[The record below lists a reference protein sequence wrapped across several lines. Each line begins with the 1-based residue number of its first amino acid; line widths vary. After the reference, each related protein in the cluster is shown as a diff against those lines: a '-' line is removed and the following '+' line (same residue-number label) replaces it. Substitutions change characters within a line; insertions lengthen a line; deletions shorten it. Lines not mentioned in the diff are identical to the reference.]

1 MSESVEQQGEI
12 SVGPRLQKARME
24 KKLSQVQVAEKLFLK
39 TQIIEC
45 LDDGAFERIPKKA
58 FIRGYIR
65 AYARVVGLEGSE
77 LVAAYDAEVGRDE
90 EQGDE
95 ATILMN
101 AEDPSLAKNPIFR
114 AGAMGI
120 AVLVIVVLLVWMVVS
135 GGQGDRSGPPS
146 SSVKATS
153 SSVGGQIRA
162 EALSATTPGSSVSDE
177 NSSSTTDRDVVPDP
191 EDARAEDSAE
201 IAEEP
206 SDEAGPNWEL
216 ALSPVDQDRD
226 LAAEDLSEQEPSQAS
241 QSSQSSEM
249 EGETGDL
256 ALAEEVKAPPLR
268 SALGASVGEAPPNV
282 FRSVTDTGRFIQV
295 IVDGEDTVVVR
306 TTELCWVEVADATGY
321 LLYGDLNQSGDE
333 LEVIGAAPFQILLG
347 KASAAQ
353 VRFNGQVVDLEPH
366 TTREFT
372 ARLTVGESADE
383 S

>member
-12 SVGPRLQKARME
+12 SVGLRLQRARME
-24 KKLSQVQVAEKLFLK
+24 KKLSQVEVAEKLFLT
-39 TQIIEC
+39 TQIIEF

-90 EQGDE
+90 GQGDE

-120 AVLVIVVLLVWMVVS
+120 AVLVIVVLLVWMVMS

-146 SSVKATS
+146 SSVKETS
-153 SSVGGQIRA
+153 SSAGGQIRA
-162 EALSATTPGSSVSDE
+162 EALSARTPGSSVSDE
-177 NSSSTTDRDVVPDP
+177 KSSSTTDRDIVPDP

-201 IAEEP
+201 IAEE
-206 SDEAGPNWEL
+206 SYDEAGPNGEL

-226 LAAEDLSEQEPSQAS
+226 LAAEDLSEQEQSQTA
-241 QSSQSSEM
+241 QSFEM
-249 EGETGDL
+249 ERETGDL
-256 ALAEEVKAPPLR
+256 ALADEVEAPPLR
-268 SALGASVGEAPPNV
+268 SALGASVGEAAPNV
-282 FRSVTDTGRFIQV
+282 FRSVTDTGRLIQV
-295 IVDGEDTVVVR
+295 IVDGEDTVVIR
-306 TTELCWVEVADATGY
+306 TTELCWVEVADTTGY

>member
-1 MSESVEQQGEI
+1 MSESVDQQGEI
-12 SVGPRLQKARME
+12 SVGLRLQKARME
-24 KKLSQVQVAEKLFLK
+24 KKLSQVQVAEKLFLT

-90 EQGDE
+90 GQGDE

-120 AVLVIVVLLVWMVVS
+120 AVLVIVVLFVWMVMS
-135 GGQGDRSGPPS
+135 GEQGDRSGPPP

-153 SSVGGQIRA
+153 PSAGQARVETSST
-162 EALSATTPGSSVSDE
+162 TTPGSSVGNE
-177 NSSSTTDRDVVPDP
+177 NSPSTNDWDVVPDP
-191 EDARAEDSAE
+191 EEGRAEDSAE
-201 IAEEP
+201 IAEEAY
-206 SDEAGPNWEL
+206 DEARLDEEP

-226 LAAEDLSEQEPSQAS
+226 LAAEDLSGQEPSQAP
-241 QSSQSSEM
+241 QSSEVDR
-249 EGETGDL
+249 ETGDA
-256 ALAEEVKAPPLR
+256 ALAGEAPPVR
-268 SALGASVGEAPPNV
+268 SALGASVGEATPNV

-295 IVDGEDTVVVR
+295 IVDGEDTVVIQ
-306 TTELCWVEVADATGY
+306 TTESCWVEIADATGY

>member
-1 MSESVEQQGEI
+1 MSEPIDQQGEI
-12 SVGPRLQKARME
+12 SVGLRLQKARME
-24 KKLSQVQVAEKLFLK
+24 KKLSQVQVAEKLFLT

-77 LVAAYDAEVGRDE
+77 LVAAYDAEVGRDDGQE
-90 EQGDE
+90 GE

-101 AEDPSLAKNPIFR
+101 AEDPSIVKNPIFR

-120 AVLVIVVLLVWMVVS
+120 TVLVIVVLLVWMVMS
-135 GGQGDRSGPPS
+135 GGQMDRSGPPP

-153 SSVGGQIRA
+153 SNAEGQIRD
-162 EALSATTPGSSVSDE
+162 EASSVMTRGSSMSDE
-177 NSSSTTDRDVVPDP
+177 NSPSITDRDVVPDP
-191 EDARAEDSAE
+191 EDGRAGDSAE
-201 IAEEP
+201 IAEEAY
-206 SDEAGPNWEL
+206 DEAEL
-216 ALSPVDQDRD
+216 DGESALSPGNQDRD
-226 LAAEDLSEQEPSQAS
+226 PGAEDLSEQEPSQAS
-241 QSSQSSEM
+241 QSSET
-249 EGETGDL
+249 ERETGDV
-256 ALAEEVKAPPLR
+256 ALYGEAEAPPVR
-268 SALGASVGEAPPNV
+268 SALGASVGEATPNV

-295 IVDGEDTVVVR
+295 IVDGEDTVVIR

-353 VRFNGQVVDLEPH
+353 VRFNGQEVDLEPH

-372 ARLTVGESADE
+372 ARLTVGESTDE

>member
-1 MSESVEQQGEI
+1 MSESVDQQGEI
-12 SVGPRLQKARME
+12 SVGLRLQKARME
-24 KKLSQVQVAEKLFLK
+24 KKLSQVQVAEKLFLT

-77 LVAAYDAEVGRDE
+77 LVAAYDAEVGGDE
-90 EQGDE
+90 GQEGE

-120 AVLVIVVLLVWMVVS
+120 AVLVIVVLFVWMVMS
-135 GGQGDRSGPPS
+135 GGQRDRSGPPP

-153 SSVGGQIRA
+153 PSAGQARVETSSI
-162 EALSATTPGSSVSDE
+162 TKPGSSVGNE
-177 NSSSTTDRDVVPDP
+177 NSPSTNDWDVVPDS
-191 EDARAEDSAE
+191 EEGRAEDSAE
-201 IAEEP
+201 IAEEAY
-206 SDEAGPNWEL
+206 DEARLDEEP

-241 QSSQSSEM
+241 QSSEM
-249 EGETGDL
+249 ERETGDV
-256 ALAEEVKAPPLR
+256 ALAGEVEAPPLR
-268 SALGASVGEAPPNV
+268 SALGASVGEAAPNV

-295 IVDGEDTVVVR
+295 IVDGEDTVVIR
-306 TTELCWVEVADATGY
+306 TTESCWVEVADATGY

>member
-1 MSESVEQQGEI
+1 MSESVDQQGEI
-12 SVGPRLQKARME
+12 SVGLRLQKARME
-24 KKLSQVQVAEKLFLK
+24 KKLSQVQVAEKLFLT

-65 AYARVVGLEGSE
+65 AYARVVGLEGSA
-77 LVAAYDAEVGRDE
+77 LVAAYDAEVGGDE
-90 EQGDE
+90 GQEGE

-120 AVLVIVVLLVWMVVS
+120 AVLVIVVLFVWMVMS
-135 GGQGDRSGPPS
+135 GGQRDRSGPPP

-153 SSVGGQIRA
+153 PSAGQARIETSST
-162 EALSATTPGSSVSDE
+162 TTPGSSVGNE
-177 NSSSTTDRDVVPDP
+177 NSPSTNDWDVVPDP
-191 EDARAEDSAE
+191 EEGRAEDSAE
-201 IAEEP
+201 IAEEAY
-206 SDEAGPNWEL
+206 DEARLDEEPS
-216 ALSPVDQDRD
+216 LSPVDQDRD
-226 LAAEDLSEQEPSQAS
+226 LAVEDLSEQEPSQAS
-241 QSSQSSEM
+241 QSSEI
-249 EGETGDL
+249 ERETGDV
-256 ALAEEVKAPPLR
+256 ALAGEVEAPPLR
-268 SALGASVGEAPPNV
+268 SALGASVGEAAPNV

-295 IVDGEDTVVVR
+295 IVDGEDTVVIR
-306 TTELCWVEVADATGY
+306 TTESCWVEVADATGY

>member
-12 SVGPRLQKARME
+12 SVGLRLQRARME
-24 KKLSQVQVAEKLFLK
+24 KKLSQVEVAEKLFLT

-90 EQGDE
+90 GQGDE

-120 AVLVIVVLLVWMVVS
+120 AVLVIVVLLVWMVMS
-135 GGQGDRSGPPS
+135 GGQGDRSGPPP
-146 SSVKATS
+146 SSVKETS
-153 SSVGGQIRA
+153 SSAGGQIRA
-162 EALSATTPGSSVSDE
+162 EALSARTPGSSVSDE

-201 IAEEP
+201 IAEE
-206 SDEAGPNWEL
+206 SYDEAGPNGEL

-226 LAAEDLSEQEPSQAS
+226 LAAEDLSEQEQSQTA
-241 QSSQSSEM
+241 QSLEM
-249 EGETGDL
+249 ERETGDL
-256 ALAEEVKAPPLR
+256 ALADEVEAPPLR
-268 SALGASVGEAPPNV
+268 SALGASVGEAAPNV
-282 FRSVTDTGRFIQV
+282 FRSVTDTGRLIQV
-295 IVDGEDTVVVR
+295 IVDGEDTVVIR
-306 TTELCWVEVADATGY
+306 TTELCWVEVADTTGY

>member
-12 SVGPRLQKARME
+12 SVGLRLQRARME
-24 KKLSQVQVAEKLFLK
+24 KKLSQVEVAEKLFLT
-39 TQIIEC
+39 TQIIEF

-90 EQGDE
+90 GQGDE

-120 AVLVIVVLLVWMVVS
+120 AVLVIVVLLVWMVMS

-146 SSVKATS
+146 SSVKETS
-153 SSVGGQIRA
+153 SSAGGQIRA
-162 EALSATTPGSSVSDE
+162 EALSARTPGSSVSDE
-177 NSSSTTDRDVVPDP
+177 KSSSTTDRDVVPDP

-201 IAEEP
+201 IAEE
-206 SDEAGPNWEL
+206 SYDEAGPNGEL

-226 LAAEDLSEQEPSQAS
+226 LAAEDLSEQEQSQTA
-241 QSSQSSEM
+241 QSFEM
-249 EGETGDL
+249 ERETGDL
-256 ALAEEVKAPPLR
+256 ALADEVEAPPLR
-268 SALGASVGEAPPNV
+268 SALGASVGEAAPNV
-282 FRSVTDTGRFIQV
+282 FRSVTDTGRLIQV
-295 IVDGEDTVVVR
+295 IVDGEDTVVIR
-306 TTELCWVEVADATGY
+306 TTELCWVEVADTTGY

>member
-1 MSESVEQQGEI
+1 MSESVDQQAEI
-12 SVGPRLQKARME
+12 SVGLRLQKARME
-24 KKLSQVQVAEKLFLK
+24 KKLSQVQVAEKLFLT

-90 EQGDE
+90 GQGDE

-120 AVLVIVVLLVWMVVS
+120 AVLVIVVLFVWMVMS
-135 GGQGDRSGPPS
+135 GGQRDRSGPPP

-153 SSVGGQIRA
+153 PSAGQARVETSSI
-162 EALSATTPGSSVSDE
+162 TTPGSSVGNE
-177 NSSSTTDRDVVPDP
+177 NSPSTNDWDVVPDS
-191 EDARAEDSAE
+191 EEGRAEDSAE
-201 IAEEP
+201 IAEEAY
-206 SDEAGPNWEL
+206 DEARLDEEP

-226 LAAEDLSEQEPSQAS
+226 LALEDLSEQEPSQAA
-241 QSSQSSEM
+241 QSSEM
-249 EGETGDL
+249 ERETGDV
-256 ALAEEVKAPPLR
+256 ALAGEVEAPPLR
-268 SALGASVGEAPPNV
+268 SALGASVGEAAPNV

-295 IVDGEDTVVVR
+295 IVDGEDTVVIR
-306 TTELCWVEVADATGY
+306 TTESCWVEVADATGY

>member
-1 MSESVEQQGEI
+1 MSGSVDQQAEI
-12 SVGPRLQKARME
+12 SVGLRLQKARME
-24 KKLSQVQVAEKLFLK
+24 KKLSQVQVAEKLFLT

-90 EQGDE
+90 GQGDE

-120 AVLVIVVLLVWMVVS
+120 AVLVVVVLFVWMVMS
-135 GGQGDRSGPPS
+135 GGQGDRSGPPP

-153 SSVGGQIRA
+153 PSAGQARVETSS
-162 EALSATTPGSSVSDE
+162 TTPPGSSSGGE
-177 NSSSTTDRDVVPDP
+177 NSLSTNDWDVAPDP
-191 EDARAEDSAE
+191 DEGRAEDSAE
-201 IAEEP
+201 ILEEAYDEARLDEEP
-206 SDEAGPNWEL
+206 

-226 LAAEDLSEQEPSQAS
+226 LAAEDLSGQEPSQAP
-241 QSSQSSEM
+241 QSSEVDR
-249 EGETGDL
+249 ETGDA
-256 ALAEEVKAPPLR
+256 ALAGEAPPVR
-268 SALGASVGEAPPNV
+268 SALGASVGEAAPNV

-295 IVDGEDTVVVR
+295 IVDGEDTVVIQ
-306 TTELCWVEVADATGY
+306 TTESCWVEIADATGY

-372 ARLTVGESADE
+372 ARLMVGESADE

>member
-1 MSESVEQQGEI
+1 MSESVDQQAEI
-12 SVGPRLQKARME
+12 SVGLRLQKARME
-24 KKLSQVQVAEKLFLK
+24 KKLSQVQVAEKLFLT

-90 EQGDE
+90 GQGDE

-120 AVLVIVVLLVWMVVS
+120 AVLVIVVLFVWMVMS
-135 GGQGDRSGPPS
+135 GGQRDRSGPPP

-153 SSVGGQIRA
+153 PSAGQARVETSSI
-162 EALSATTPGSSVSDE
+162 TTPGSSVGNE
-177 NSSSTTDRDVVPDP
+177 NSPSTNDWDVVPDS
-191 EDARAEDSAE
+191 EEGRAEDSAE
-201 IAEEP
+201 IAEEAD
-206 SDEAGPNWEL
+206 DEARLDEEP

-226 LAAEDLSEQEPSQAS
+226 LALEDLSEQEPSQAA
-241 QSSQSSEM
+241 QSSEM
-249 EGETGDL
+249 ERETGD
-256 ALAEEVKAPPLR
+256 AAQAIEVEAPPLR
-268 SALGASVGEAPPNV
+268 SALGASVGEAAPNV

-295 IVDGEDTVVVR
+295 IVDGEDTVVIR
-306 TTELCWVEVADATGY
+306 TTESCWVEVADATGY

>member
-1 MSESVEQQGEI
+1 MSGSVDQQAEI
-12 SVGPRLQKARME
+12 SVGLRLQKARME
-24 KKLSQVQVAEKLFLK
+24 KKLSQVQVAEKLFLT

-90 EQGDE
+90 GQGDE

-120 AVLVIVVLLVWMVVS
+120 AVLVIVVLFVWMVVS
-135 GGQGDRSGPPS
+135 GGQRDRSGPPP

-153 SSVGGQIRA
+153 PSAGQARVETSST
-162 EALSATTPGSSVSDE
+162 TTPGSSVGNE
-177 NSSSTTDRDVVPDP
+177 NSPSTNDWDVVPDS
-191 EDARAEDSAE
+191 EEGRAEDSAE
-201 IAEEP
+201 IAEEAY
-206 SDEAGPNWEL
+206 DEARLDEEP
-216 ALSPVDQDRD
+216 ALSPVDQDPD
-226 LAAEDLSEQEPSQAS
+226 LAAEDLSEQEQSQTA
-241 QSSQSSEM
+241 QSFEM
-249 EGETGDL
+249 ERETGDL
-256 ALAEEVKAPPLR
+256 ALADEVEAPPLR
-268 SALGASVGEAPPNV
+268 SALGASVGEAAPNV

-295 IVDGEDTVVVR
+295 IVDGEDTVVIR
-306 TTELCWVEVADATGY
+306 TTESCWVEVADATGY

>member
-1 MSESVEQQGEI
+1 MSESVDQQGEI
-12 SVGPRLQKARME
+12 SVGLRLQKARME
-24 KKLSQVQVAEKLFLK
+24 KKLSQVQVAEKLFLT

-90 EQGDE
+90 GQGDE

-120 AVLVIVVLLVWMVVS
+120 AVLVIVVLFVWMVMS
-135 GGQGDRSGPPS
+135 GGQGDRSGPPP

-153 SSVGGQIRA
+153 PSAGQASV
-162 EALSATTPGSSVSDE
+162 ETPSTKTPGSSVGNE
-177 NSSSTTDRDVVPDP
+177 NSPSSNDWDVVPDP
-191 EDARAEDSAE
+191 EEGRAGDSAE
-201 IAEEP
+201 IAEEAY
-206 SDEAGPNWEL
+206 DEARLDEEP

-226 LAAEDLSEQEPSQAS
+226 LAVEDLSEQEPLQA
-241 QSSQSSEM
+241 SQSSEM
-249 EGETGDL
+249 ERETGDA
-256 ALAEEVKAPPLR
+256 ALAEEVEAPPLR
-268 SALGASVGEAPPNV
+268 SALGASVGEAEPNV

-295 IVDGEDTVVVR
+295 IVDGEDTVVIR
-306 TTELCWVEVADATGY
+306 TTESCWVEVADATGY

>member
-1 MSESVEQQGEI
+1 MSESVEQQGKI
-12 SVGPRLQKARME
+12 SVGLRLQKTRME
-24 KKLSQVQVAEKLFLK
+24 KKLSQVEVAEKLFLT

-77 LVAAYDAEVGRDE
+77 LVAAYYAEVGRDE
-90 EQGDE
+90 GQGDE

-114 AGAMGI
+114 AGAMGST
-120 AVLVIVVLLVWMVVS
+120 VLVIVVLLVWMVMS
-135 GGQGDRSGPPS
+135 GGQGDRSGPPPS
-146 SSVKATS
+146 SAKETS
-153 SSVGGQIRA
+153 SSAGGQIRA

-177 NSSSTTDRDVVPDP
+177 NSSSTTDRDIIPEP

-201 IAEEP
+201 IAEE
-206 SDEAGPNWEL
+206 SYDEAGPNGEL
-216 ALSPVDQDRD
+216 ALSPVDQNRD
-226 LAAEDLSEQEPSQAS
+226 LAAEDLSEQEQSQTA
-241 QSSQSSEM
+241 QSFEM
-249 EGETGDL
+249 ERETGDL
-256 ALAEEVKAPPLR
+256 ALADEVEAPPLR
-268 SALGASVGEAPPNV
+268 SALGASVGEAAPNV
-282 FRSVTDTGRFIQV
+282 FRSVTDTGRLIQV
-295 IVDGEDTVVVR
+295 IVDGEDTVVIR

>member
-12 SVGPRLQKARME
+12 SVGLRLQKARME

-90 EQGDE
+90 GQGDE

-120 AVLVIVVLLVWMVVS
+120 AVLVIVVSLVWMVVS

-201 IAEEP
+201 IAEE
-206 SDEAGPNWEL
+206 SYDEAGPNGEL

-241 QSSQSSEM
+241 QSSEM

-256 ALAEEVKAPPLR
+256 ALAEEVKAPSLR

-295 IVDGEDTVVVR
+295 IVDGEDTVVIR

>member
-1 MSESVEQQGEI
+1 MSESVDQQAEI
-12 SVGPRLQKARME
+12 SVGLRLQKARME
-24 KKLSQVQVAEKLFLK
+24 KKLSQVQVAEKLFLT

-90 EQGDE
+90 GQGDE

-101 AEDPSLAKNPIFR
+101 AEDPSLVKNPIFR

-120 AVLVIVVLLVWMVVS
+120 AVLVIVVLFVWMVMS
-135 GGQGDRSGPPS
+135 GGQRDRSGPPP

-153 SSVGGQIRA
+153 PSAGQVRVETSSI
-162 EALSATTPGSSVSDE
+162 TTPGSSVGNE
-177 NSSSTTDRDVVPDP
+177 NSPSTNDWDVVPDS
-191 EDARAEDSAE
+191 EEGRAEDSAE
-201 IAEEP
+201 IAEEAD
-206 SDEAGPNWEL
+206 DEARLDEEP

-226 LAAEDLSEQEPSQAS
+226 LALEDLSEQEPSQAS
-241 QSSQSSEM
+241 QSSQM
-249 EGETGDL
+249 ERETGDV
-256 ALAEEVKAPPLR
+256 ALAGEVEAPPLR
-268 SALGASVGEAPPNV
+268 SALGASVGEAAPNV

-295 IVDGEDTVVVR
+295 IVDGEDTVVIR
-306 TTELCWVEVADATGY
+306 TTESCWVEVADATGY

>member
-1 MSESVEQQGEI
+1 MSGSVDQQAEI
-12 SVGPRLQKARME
+12 SVGLRLQKARME
-24 KKLSQVQVAEKLFLK
+24 KKLSQVQVAEKLFLT

-90 EQGDE
+90 GQDDE

-120 AVLVIVVLLVWMVVS
+120 AVLVIVVLFVWMVMS
-135 GGQGDRSGPPS
+135 GGQRDRSGPPR

-153 SSVGGQIRA
+153 PSAGQARVETSSTTTSGSSVGN
-162 EALSATTPGSSVSDE
+162 E
-177 NSSSTTDRDVVPDP
+177 NSPSTNDWDVVPDP
-191 EDARAEDSAE
+191 GEGRAQDSAE
-201 IAEEP
+201 IAEEAY
-206 SDEAGPNWEL
+206 DEAQLDEEP

-241 QSSQSSEM
+241 QSSEM
-249 EGETGDL
+249 ERETGDV
-256 ALAEEVKAPPLR
+256 ALAGEVEAPPVR
-268 SALGASVGEAPPNV
+268 SALGASVGEATPNV

-295 IVDGEDTVVVR
+295 IVDGEDTVVIR
-306 TTELCWVEVADATGY
+306 TTESCWVEVADATGY

>member
-12 SVGPRLQKARME
+12 SVGLRLQRARME
-24 KKLSQVQVAEKLFLK
+24 KKLSQVEVAEKLFLT
-39 TQIIEC
+39 TQIIEF

-90 EQGDE
+90 GQGDE

-101 AEDPSLAKNPIFR
+101 AEDPSIAKNPIFR
-114 AGAMGI
+114 AGAIGI
-120 AVLVIVVLLVWMVVS
+120 TVLVIVVLLVWMVMS
-135 GGQGDRSGPPS
+135 GGQADRSGPSPS
-146 SSVKATS
+146 SVRATS
-153 SSVGGQIRA
+153 SSAEGQIGV
-162 EALSATTPGSSVSDE
+162 EASSVSTRGSTMSDE
-177 NSSSTTDRDVVPDP
+177 NSPSITDRDVVPDP
-191 EDARAEDSAE
+191 EDERAEDSAE
-201 IAEEP
+201 IAEEAYE
-206 SDEAGPNWEL
+206 EAEPDGEP
-216 ALSPVDQDRD
+216 ALSPGNQGRVPG
-226 LAAEDLSEQEPSQAS
+226 AEDSFDQEQSQVA
-241 QSSQSSEM
+241 QSFEM
-249 EGETGDL
+249 EKNTGDL
-256 ALAEEVKAPPLR
+256 ALAEEAEAPPVR
-268 SALGASVGEAPPNV
+268 SALGASVSEAAPNV

-295 IVDGEDTVVVR
+295 IVDGEDTVVIR

>member
-1 MSESVEQQGEI
+1 MSEPIDQQGEI
-12 SVGPRLQKARME
+12 SVGLRLQKARME
-24 KKLSQVQVAEKLFLK
+24 KKLSQVQVAEKLFLT

-77 LVAAYDAEVGRDE
+77 LVAAYDAEVGRDDGQE
-90 EQGDE
+90 GE

-101 AEDPSLAKNPIFR
+101 AEDPSIAKNPIFR

-120 AVLVIVVLLVWMVVS
+120 TVLVIVVLLVWMVMS
-135 GGQGDRSGPPS
+135 GGQMDRSGPPP
-146 SSVKATS
+146 SSVRATS
-153 SSVGGQIRA
+153 SNAEGQIRD
-162 EALSATTPGSSVSDE
+162 EASSVTTRGSSMSDE
-177 NSSSTTDRDVVPDP
+177 NSPSITDRDVVPDP
-191 EDARAEDSAE
+191 EDGRAGDSAE
-201 IAEEP
+201 IAEEAY
-206 SDEAGPNWEL
+206 DETEL
-216 ALSPVDQDRD
+216 DGESALSPGNQDRD
-226 LAAEDLSEQEPSQAS
+226 PGAEDLSEQEPSQAS
-241 QSSQSSEM
+241 QSSET
-249 EGETGDL
+249 ERETGDV
-256 ALAEEVKAPPLR
+256 ALYGEAEAPPVR
-268 SALGASVGEAPPNV
+268 SALGASVGEATPNV

-295 IVDGEDTVVVR
+295 IVDGEDTVVIR
-306 TTELCWVEVADATGY
+306 TTESCWVEVADATGY

-353 VRFNGQVVDLEPH
+353 VRFNGQEVDLEPH

-372 ARLTVGESADE
+372 ARLTVGESTDE

>member
-1 MSESVEQQGEI
+1 MSESVDQQAEI
-12 SVGPRLQKARME
+12 SVGLRLQKARME
-24 KKLSQVQVAEKLFLK
+24 KKLSQVQVAEKLFLT

-77 LVAAYDAEVGRDE
+77 LVAAYDAEVGRE
-90 EQGDE
+90 EGQGDE

-120 AVLVIVVLLVWMVVS
+120 AVLVIVVLFVWMVMS
-135 GGQGDRSGPPS
+135 GGQRDRSGPPP

-153 SSVGGQIRA
+153 PSAGQVRVETSSI
-162 EALSATTPGSSVSDE
+162 TTPGSSVGNE
-177 NSSSTTDRDVVPDP
+177 NSPSTNDWDVVPDS
-191 EDARAEDSAE
+191 EEGRAEDSAE
-201 IAEEP
+201 IAEEAD
-206 SDEAGPNWEL
+206 DEARLDEEP

-226 LAAEDLSEQEPSQAS
+226 LALEDLSEQEPSQAA
-241 QSSQSSEM
+241 QSSEM
-249 EGETGDL
+249 ERETGDV
-256 ALAEEVKAPPLR
+256 ALAGEVEAPPLR
-268 SALGASVGEAPPNV
+268 SALGASVGEAAPNV

-295 IVDGEDTVVVR
+295 IVDGEDTVVIR
-306 TTELCWVEVADATGY
+306 TTESCWVEVADATGY

>member
-1 MSESVEQQGEI
+1 MSGSVDQQAEI
-12 SVGPRLQKARME
+12 SVGLRLQKARME
-24 KKLSQVQVAEKLFLK
+24 KKLSQVQVAEKLFLT

-90 EQGDE
+90 GQGDE

-120 AVLVIVVLLVWMVVS
+120 AVLVIVVLFVWMVMS
-135 GGQGDRSGPPS
+135 GGQGDRSGPPP

-153 SSVGGQIRA
+153 PSAGQARVETSSTTTSSSSVGN
-162 EALSATTPGSSVSDE
+162 E
-177 NSSSTTDRDVVPDP
+177 NSPSTNDWDVDPDP
-191 EDARAEDSAE
+191 GEGRAQDSAE
-201 IAEEP
+201 IAEEAY
-206 SDEAGPNWEL
+206 DEAQLDEEP

-241 QSSQSSEM
+241 QSSEV
-249 EGETGDL
+249 ERETGD
-256 ALAEEVKAPPLR
+256 AAVAGEVEAPPVR
-268 SALGASVGEAPPNV
+268 SALGASVGEATPNV
-282 FRSVTDTGRFIQV
+282 FRSVTDSGRFIQV
-295 IVDGEDTVVVR
+295 IVDGEDTVVIQ
-306 TTELCWVEVADATGY
+306 TTESCWVEVADATGY

-353 VRFNGQVVDLEPH
+353 VRFNGQEVDLEPH

-372 ARLTVGESADE
+372 ARLTVGESTDE

>member
-1 MSESVEQQGEI
+1 MSESLDQQGEI
-12 SVGPRLQKARME
+12 SVGLRLQKARME
-24 KKLSQVQVAEKLFLK
+24 KKLSQVQVAEKLFLT

-65 AYARVVGLEGSE
+65 AYARVVGLEGSA
-77 LVAAYDAEVGRDE
+77 LVAAYDAEVGGDE
-90 EQGDE
+90 GQEGE

-120 AVLVIVVLLVWMVVS
+120 AVLVIVVLFVWMVMS
-135 GGQGDRSGPPS
+135 GGQRDRSGPPP

-153 SSVGGQIRA
+153 PSAGQARIETSST
-162 EALSATTPGSSVSDE
+162 TTPGSSVGNE
-177 NSSSTTDRDVVPDP
+177 NSPSTNDWDVVPDP
-191 EDARAEDSAE
+191 EEGRAEDSAE
-201 IAEEP
+201 IAEEAY
-206 SDEAGPNWEL
+206 DEARLDEEP

-226 LAAEDLSEQEPSQAS
+226 LAVEDLSEQEPSQAS
-241 QSSQSSEM
+241 QSSEI
-249 EGETGDL
+249 ERETGDV
-256 ALAEEVKAPPLR
+256 ALAGEVEAPPLR
-268 SALGASVGEAPPNV
+268 SALGASVGEAAPNV

-295 IVDGEDTVVVR
+295 IVDGEDTVVIR
-306 TTELCWVEVADATGY
+306 TTESCWVEVADATGY

>member
-12 SVGPRLQKARME
+12 SVGLRLQRARME
-24 KKLSQVQVAEKLFLK
+24 KKLSQVEVAEKLFLT

-90 EQGDE
+90 GQGDE

-120 AVLVIVVLLVWMVVS
+120 AVLVIVVLLVWMVMS

-146 SSVKATS
+146 SSVKETS
-153 SSVGGQIRA
+153 SSAGGQIRA
-162 EALSATTPGSSVSDE
+162 EALSARTPGSSVRDE
-177 NSSSTTDRDVVPDP
+177 KSSSTTDRDIVPDP

-201 IAEEP
+201 IAEE
-206 SDEAGPNWEL
+206 SYDEAGPNGEL

-226 LAAEDLSEQEPSQAS
+226 LAAEDLSEQEQSQTA
-241 QSSQSSEM
+241 QSFEM
-249 EGETGDL
+249 ERETGDL
-256 ALAEEVKAPPLR
+256 ALADEVEAPPLR
-268 SALGASVGEAPPNV
+268 SALGASVGEAAPNV
-282 FRSVTDTGRFIQV
+282 FRSVTDTGRLIQV
-295 IVDGEDTVVVR
+295 IVDGEDTVVIR
-306 TTELCWVEVADATGY
+306 TTELCWVEVADTTGY

>member
-1 MSESVEQQGEI
+1 MSEPIDQQGEI
-12 SVGPRLQKARME
+12 SVGLRLQKARME
-24 KKLSQVQVAEKLFLK
+24 KKLSQVQVAEKLFLT

-77 LVAAYDAEVGRDE
+77 LVAAYDAEVGRDDRQE
-90 EQGDE
+90 GE

-101 AEDPSLAKNPIFR
+101 AEDPSIAKNPIFR
-114 AGAMGI
+114 AGAIGI
-120 AVLVIVVLLVWMVVS
+120 TVLVIVVLLVWMVMS
-135 GGQGDRSGPPS
+135 GGQADRSGPSPS
-146 SSVKATS
+146 SVRATS
-153 SSVGGQIRA
+153 SSAEGQIGV
-162 EALSATTPGSSVSDE
+162 EASSVSTRGSTMSDE
-177 NSSSTTDRDVVPDP
+177 NSPSITDRDVVPDP
-191 EDARAEDSAE
+191 EDERAEDSAE
-201 IAEEP
+201 IAEEAY
-206 SDEAGPNWEL
+206 DEAEL
-216 ALSPVDQDRD
+216 DGEPALSPGNQGRVPG
-226 LAAEDLSEQEPSQAS
+226 AEDSFDQEQSQVA
-241 QSSQSSEM
+241 QSFEM
-249 EGETGDL
+249 EKNTGDL
-256 ALAEEVKAPPLR
+256 ALAEEAEAPPVR
-268 SALGASVGEAPPNV
+268 SALGASVSEAAPNV

-295 IVDGEDTVVVR
+295 IVDGEDTVVIR

>member
-1 MSESVEQQGEI
+1 MSGSVDQQGEI
-12 SVGPRLQKARME
+12 SVGLRLQKARME
-24 KKLSQVQVAEKLFLK
+24 KKLSQVQVAEKLFLT

-90 EQGDE
+90 GQGDE

-120 AVLVIVVLLVWMVVS
+120 AVLVIVVLFVWMVMS
-135 GGQGDRSGPPS
+135 GGQGDRSGPPP

-153 SSVGGQIRA
+153 PSAGQARV
-162 EALSATTPGSSVSDE
+162 ET
-177 NSSSTTDRDVVPDP
+177 SSTTTPDFSVGNENSPSTSDWDVVPDP
-191 EDARAEDSAE
+191 EDGRAQDSAE
-201 IAEEP
+201 IAEEAY
-206 SDEAGPNWEL
+206 DEARLDEEP

-226 LAAEDLSEQEPSQAS
+226 IALEDLSEQEPSQAP
-241 QSSQSSEM
+241 QSSEVDRK
-249 EGETGDL
+249 TGDV
-256 ALAEEVKAPPLR
+256 ALAGEAPPVR
-268 SALGASVGEAPPNV
+268 SALGASVGEATPNV

-295 IVDGEDTVVVR
+295 IVDGEDTVVIQ
-306 TTELCWVEVADATGY
+306 TTESCWVEVADATGY

-347 KASAAQ
+347 KASAAR

>member
-1 MSESVEQQGEI
+1 MSGSVDQQAEI
-12 SVGPRLQKARME
+12 SVGLRLQKARME
-24 KKLSQVQVAEKLFLK
+24 KKLSQVQVAEKLFLT

-90 EQGDE
+90 GQDDE

-120 AVLVIVVLLVWMVVS
+120 AVLVIVVLFVWMVMS
-135 GGQGDRSGPPS
+135 GGQGDRSGPPP

-153 SSVGGQIRA
+153 PSAGQARVETSSTTTSSSSVGN
-162 EALSATTPGSSVSDE
+162 E
-177 NSSSTTDRDVVPDP
+177 NSPSTNDWDVDPDP
-191 EDARAEDSAE
+191 GEGRAQDSAE
-201 IAEEP
+201 IAEEAY
-206 SDEAGPNWEL
+206 DEAQLDEEP

-241 QSSQSSEM
+241 QSSEV
-249 EGETGDL
+249 ERETGD
-256 ALAEEVKAPPLR
+256 AVVAGEVEAPPVR
-268 SALGASVGEAPPNV
+268 SALGASVGEATPNV
-282 FRSVTDTGRFIQV
+282 FRSVTDSGRFIQV
-295 IVDGEDTVVVR
+295 IVDGEDTVVIQ
-306 TTELCWVEVADATGY
+306 TTESCWVEVADATGY
-321 LLYGDLNQSGDE
+321 LLYGDLNRSGDE

>member
-24 KKLSQVQVAEKLFLK
+24 KKLSQVEVAEKLFLT
-39 TQIIEC
+39 TQIIEF
-45 LDDGAFERIPKKA
+45 LDDGAFEQIPKKA

-90 EQGDE
+90 GQGDE

-201 IAEEP
+201 IAEE
-206 SDEAGPNWEL
+206 SSYEAGPNREL
-216 ALSPVDQDRD
+216 AISPVDQDRD
-226 LAAEDLSEQEPSQAS
+226 LAAEDLSEQEQSQTA
-241 QSSQSSEM
+241 QSLEM
-249 EGETGDL
+249 ERETGDL
-256 ALAEEVKAPPLR
+256 ALADEVEAPPLR

-295 IVDGEDTVVVR
+295 IVDGEDTVVIR

>member
-1 MSESVEQQGEI
+1 MSGSVDQQGEI
-12 SVGPRLQKARME
+12 SVGLRLQKARME
-24 KKLSQVQVAEKLFLK
+24 KKLSQVQVAEKLFLT

-90 EQGDE
+90 GQGDE

-120 AVLVIVVLLVWMVVS
+120 AVLVIVVLFVWMVMS
-135 GGQGDRSGPPS
+135 GEQGDRSGPPP
-146 SSVKATS
+146 SSVKSTSPSAGQARVETS
-153 SSVGGQIRA
+153 S
-162 EALSATTPGSSVSDE
+162 TTPPGSSSGGE
-177 NSSSTTDRDVVPDP
+177 NSLSTNDWDVAPDP
-191 EDARAEDSAE
+191 DEGRAEDSAE
-201 IAEEP
+201 IAEEAY
-206 SDEAGPNWEL
+206 DEARLDEEP

-226 LAAEDLSEQEPSQAS
+226 LAAEDLSGQEPSQAS
-241 QSSQSSEM
+241 QSSEV
-249 EGETGDL
+249 ERETGDV
-256 ALAEEVKAPPLR
+256 ALAGEVEAPPVR
-268 SALGASVGEAPPNV
+268 SALGASVGEATPNV

-295 IVDGEDTVVVR
+295 IVDGEDTVVIQ
-306 TTELCWVEVADATGY
+306 TTESCWVEIADATGY